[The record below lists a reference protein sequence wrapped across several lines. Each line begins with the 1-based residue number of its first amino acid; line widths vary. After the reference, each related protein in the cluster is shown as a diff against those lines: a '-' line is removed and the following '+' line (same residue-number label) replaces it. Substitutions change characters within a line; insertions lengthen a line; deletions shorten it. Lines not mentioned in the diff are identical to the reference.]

1 MTLTFSEDSI
11 DNTSLWE
18 IEGSCKAR
26 LVQATPN
33 IDQAVA
39 YIARVSSKNQTNPNT
54 KGLLRYCMKHGHL
67 SVFEHGYL
75 TIEVV
80 CPVFVSRQLVRHRSF
95 TYQEFSGRYSDAR
108 QLESMTEGLE
118 CVGNL
123 FYMPP
128 AARLQDPENRQN
140 SIEIKYNDTTS
151 KMWGSMESAYVECQK
166 HYEKLIDLGI
176 AKELARMVLPQSS
189 YSRLYVT
196 GNARS
201 FIHYLAV
208 RDDPGVAQWEHVELA
223 RAIGRVFATEC
234 PVIAEVAGL

>member
-1 MTLTFSEDSI
+1 MSLTFSEDAI
-11 DNTSLWE
+11 ENFAPWE
-18 IEGSCKAR
+18 VEGSCKAR
-26 LVQATPN
+26 IVQATPN
-33 IDQAVA
+33 IDQACA
-39 YIARVSSKNQTNPNT
+39 YIARVSSKKQTNPSV
-54 KGLLRYCMKHGHL
+54 KGLLKYCAKHGHW

-95 TYQEFSGRYSDAR
+95 TYQEFSGRYQDAR
-108 QLESMTEGLE
+108 QLEDMTNGLE
-118 CVGNL
+118 CVGDL
-123 FYMPP
+123 FYLPP

-140 SIEIKYNDTTS
+140 SIEIKYNDVTS
-151 KMWGSMESAYVECQK
+151 KMWGAMETAYVECQK
-166 HYEKLIDLGI
+166 QYEKLINLGI
-176 AKELARMVLPQSS
+176 AKELARVVLPQSS

-223 RAIGRVFATEC
+223 RAIGRVFASEC